1 MKQHKTFKEGMNVKI
16 TEIHTDHLVHTD
28 EDSGEL
34 PNKTGIK
41 NLKRFEGLVGVVD
54 DVSYNNSYESYFSFS
69 VKFSD
74 GTIELF
80 SEYELEDTEEDLS
93 RSIPPEIK
101 VVDIY
106 LPLSEFERH
115 QSLEIFK
122 AFLANNDVDKILTNK
137 KHYIE
142 ECIDLAIRLN
152 KQQGLNWYRGTEEV
166 EVVK

>member
-1 MKQHKTFKEGMNVKI
+1 MKKHNIFKEGMNVKI

-41 NLKRFEGLVGVVD
+41 NLMRFEGLVGTVD

-80 SEYELEDTEEDLS
+80 SEYELEITEES
-93 RSIPPEIK
+93 PSQIIPPEIQ
-101 VVDIY
+101 VVDVY
-106 LPLSEFERH
+106 LPLSDTEKH

-137 KHYIE
+137 QHYVE
-142 ECIDLAIRLN
+142 ECISLAIRLT
-152 KQQGLNWYRGTEEV
+152 KQQGLNWFRGTKEV
-166 EVVK
+166 EVDK